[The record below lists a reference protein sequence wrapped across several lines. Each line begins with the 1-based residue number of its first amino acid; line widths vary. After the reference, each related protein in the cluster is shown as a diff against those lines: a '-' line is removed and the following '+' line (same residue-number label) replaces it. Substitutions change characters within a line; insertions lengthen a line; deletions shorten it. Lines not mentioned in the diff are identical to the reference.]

1 MKRTDALRGT
11 VTQAA
16 VVVAAAVLAL
26 TGCARNGASGPPA
39 APAARAQARDLTYTE
54 DLRIGDAQ
62 QRLIRSCMARQGFRY
77 WEDRTLTREE
87 SRPLRYVQ
95 DDVGWARAHGY
106 GSRIRAKE
114 ERARLRNPNGAY
126 RAALPAARKAA
137 YDTALD
143 GGRAAELLRTEE
155 PGGGTVAKQSGGC
168 TGAAEKQLYGDPATW
183 FRLDTTASNLR
194 PLYVGKLLH
203 DGRFT
208 SAVHAWSRCMARA
221 GHAYPDPDA
230 ARQAATRDHPAGQG
244 RAAEART
251 YAAETRVAVADA
263 TCARTVSLG
272 PVGRAREAYYL
283 GRLPKAYRTAL
294 DAYRQRRLAALRG
307 AERIVPPRA

>member
-11 VTQAA
+11 VTQVA
-16 VVVAAAVLAL
+16 VVAAAAALVL
-26 TGCARNGASGPPA
+26 TGCARDGTAGPPA
-39 APAARAQARDLTYTE
+39 APAQARDLTYTE

-62 QRLIRSCMARQGFRY
+62 QRLIRTCMARQGFRY
-77 WEDRTLTREE
+77 REDRTLTREE
-87 SRPLRYVQ
+87 SRPLGYVQ
-95 DDVGWARAHGY
+95 DDVAWARAHGY

-114 ERARLRNPNGAY
+114 ERARLHNPNGAY

-143 GGRAAELLRTEE
+143 GGRTAELLRTEE
-155 PGGGTVAKQSGGC
+155 PGGGTVAKRSGGC
-168 TGAAEKQLYGDPATW
+168 TGAAEKELYGDPATW

-208 SAVHAWSRCMARA
+208 TAVHAWSRCMERA

-230 ARQAATRDHPAGQG
+230 ARQATRDHPAGQD

-251 YAAETRVAVADA
+251 YATETRIAVADA
-263 TCARTVSLG
+263 TCARTVSLRS
-272 PVGRAREAYYL
+272 VGRAREAYYL
-283 GRLPKAYRTAL
+283 GRLPKTYRATL
-294 DAYRQRRLAALRG
+294 DAYRQRRLAALRS